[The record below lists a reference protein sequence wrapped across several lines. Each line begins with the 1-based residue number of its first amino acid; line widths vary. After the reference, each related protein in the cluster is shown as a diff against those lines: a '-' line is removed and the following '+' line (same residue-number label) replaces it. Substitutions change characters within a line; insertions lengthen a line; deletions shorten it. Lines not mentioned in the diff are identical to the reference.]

1 MNALRW
7 LFLAVLAGCSGIG
20 VWTPNHARAQATN
33 DGALLR
39 IQGLDDLLVA
49 GPITHKNLA
58 VFVLY
63 KDQRARKETDYLTLE
78 EGIED
83 GLVEVSEDQ
92 QEQVQQLR
100 ITNRSSKPLFL
111 AAGELVKGG
120 KQDRTLQFSMVVPA
134 KTKNAPLPSFCVEQ
148 SRWTGG
154 KQFAPGKNIAANSSQ
169 QAIVLFGQQ
178 GVWHSVK
185 NYKQQLR
192 TNAARASGKAVQMS
206 TTSSLNEELA
216 DNRDVRDLL
225 SSYETALSGIGANL
239 PRPLGL
245 AYAVDGKL
253 TALHVFHSS
262 LLFTKLRPKLIRSA
276 AIDAAAGAV
285 DERPPE
291 VSLQDLGDFIAAA
304 WDGEKSTHKL
314 GLKNIVTRYVAKTTF
329 TCELRHDRQLIHVQ
343 AGRIDRRMQDA
354 LRGLR
359 QQVPQLNSFPRQQR
373 MMPDN
378 ALPQQTILPQSSI
391 QILEPQQTDGNPGDA
406 QQDQPQIRSS
416 RPRRSSRQ

>member
-7 LFLAVLAGCSGIG
+7 VFLVVLAGCLGIG
-20 VWTPNHARAQATN
+20 VWTPNYVRAQATN
-33 DGALLR
+33 EGALLR

-49 GPITHKNLA
+49 GPVTHKNLSA
-58 VFVLY
+58 FVLY
-63 KDQRARKETDYLTLE
+63 RDQRARKETDYLTLE

-83 GLVEVSEDQ
+83 GLVEVTEDQ

-120 KQDRTLQFSMVVPA
+120 KQDRTLQFSMVVPP

-185 NYKQQLR
+185 DYKRQLR

-216 DNRDVRDLL
+216 DGDVRDLL
-225 SSYETALSGIGANL
+225 SSYETALSRIGANL

-262 LLFTKLRPKLIRSA
+262 LLFSKLRPKLIRSA

-285 DERPPE
+285 DKRPPE

-314 GLKNIVTRYVAKTTF
+314 GMKNIVTRYAAKTTF
-329 TCELRHDRQLIHVQ
+329 TCELRHDRQLVHVQ
-343 AGRIDRRMQDA
+343 IGRIDRRMRDA
-354 LRGLR
+354 LRGMR
-359 QQVPQLNSFPRQQR
+359 QQVPQLNSLPRQQR
-373 MMPDN
+373 MIPN
-378 ALPQQTILPQSSI
+378 NSLPQQQIIRPRSSI
-391 QILEPQQTDGNPGDA
+391 QILEPQQTDENPGDA
-406 QQDQPQIRSS
+406 QQDRSQIRST